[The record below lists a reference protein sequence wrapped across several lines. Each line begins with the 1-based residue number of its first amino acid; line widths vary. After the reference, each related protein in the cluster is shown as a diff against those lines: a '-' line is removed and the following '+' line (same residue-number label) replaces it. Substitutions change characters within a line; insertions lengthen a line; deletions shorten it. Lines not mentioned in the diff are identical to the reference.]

1 MGILHSLIDDITIGT
16 NKTIAR
22 TVTGIPTDNVLN
34 KAWFTVKDNYTRTDA
49 NAVFQL
55 IVSTALTSDGQITDA
70 GTSGTGAM
78 QFLLT
83 PTETLL
89 LTPKKNYVFDI
100 KVKLVDGSLY
110 PAETGVVITD
120 PRVTQANS

>member
-1 MGILHSLIDDITIGT
+1 MSILHSIIDDITIGT

-22 TVTGIPTDNVLN
+22 TVTGIPTSNVLN

-49 NAVFQL
+49 SAVLQL
-55 IVSTALTSDGQITDA
+55 VVTTALTSTGQITDA
-70 GTSGTGAM
+70 GTSGTGAI

-83 PTETLL
+83 PANTLL
-89 LTPKKNYVFDI
+89 LTPKKQYVFDI

-110 PAETGVVITD
+110 PAETGTIITIS
-120 PRVTQANS
+120 RVTQASN